1 MIALSPFL
9 YGPKTPENE
18 PESNSDLAVVTGCY
32 GAALAAFGK
41 SAAQDGSPHG
51 IQLEQVLAALSRR
64 ITTKPET
71 GPVKEASKQVL
82 SRIEQWGGAVAA
94 ASKARADEI
103 KELLA
108 ALTNTAES
116 VGSRDQTY
124 AAEFHQLTGDLENLA
139 NLNDLAQIKIA
150 LVKNVVELKNKVD
163 QIARSN
169 QQLVS
174 QLKAQVTAYE
184 TRLKSAEYTALR
196 DELTGIPNRRYIEHQ
211 IAARIKSSEPFCF
224 VIIDLNNFKPIND
237 QHGHGAGDDL
247 LRKFSAEL
255 KLRTRAS
262 DIVGRWGGD
271 EFVSIMM
278 CTAADAFAYI
288 ERIKCW
294 VFGKYALNIKP
305 DGSGVQVSV
314 DAAIGV
320 AEWQPGMTAEEV
332 IAVADASMY
341 EDKRLSRKMR
351 CHPAKP

>member
-9 YGPKTPENE
+9 YGPRTPESKPE
-18 PESNSDLAVVTGCY
+18 PDSDLSAVTGCY
-32 GAALAAFGK
+32 GAALTAFGK
-41 SAAQDGSPHG
+41 GAAQDGSPHG
-51 IQLEQVLAALSRR
+51 TLLDQVLTGLARR
-64 ITTKPET
+64 ITTKPAA
-71 GPVKEASKQVL
+71 GSVKETSKQVL
-82 SRIEQWGGAVAA
+82 ARIEQWGGALAA

-108 ALTNTAES
+108 ALTTTAES

-124 AAEFHQLTGDLENLA
+124 VAEFHQLTGNLESLA
-139 NLNDLAQIKIA
+139 DLNDLTQIKVA
-150 LVKNVVELKNKVD
+150 LIRNVVELKTKVE
-163 QIARSN
+163 QMARDN

-184 TRLKSAEYTALR
+184 NRLKSAEYTAFR

-211 IAARIKSSEPFCF
+211 IATRIKDNEPFCL
-224 VIIDLNNFKPIND
+224 VTIDLNNFKPIND
-237 QHGHGAGDDL
+237 QHGHSAGDDL

-278 CTAADAFAYI
+278 CTAADALAYI

-294 VFGKYALNIKP
+294 VFGKYLLNIKP
-305 DGSGVQVSV
+305 DGTGVQVV
-314 DAAIGV
+314 VNAAIGV

-332 IAVADASMY
+332 IAAADANMY
-341 EDKRLSRKMR
+341 QDKRLSRKMNGR
-351 CHPAKP
+351 P